1 VETQLKGILKPM
13 MQRFLRAFAAL
24 AMAGA
29 LFGQTASTKQ
39 PKPKS
44 QKEVDAF
51 NAMLSAADDD
61 GRIAAAENLLTKF
74 ADSDFKPL
82 ALYFATASSQ
92 SKNDFEKMVI
102 YGERTLE
109 ADPKMYGVMLMLA
122 SGYASK
128 TKEFDFDKDDKLTKA
143 EKFATEGIAL
153 VKTAP
158 KPNPGMT
165 DEQWEGA
172 RKDFI
177 AQGHEAL
184 GMAASVRKKFD
195 VAAASYKEALATQPK
210 PDPTT
215 MLRLASALNSLGKW
229 DEAIPL
235 LDKVK
240 DSPDAIPVVKQA
252 AAQERVKA
260 LMAQK
265 KAAAPAPAPPPAIAP
280 KP

>member
-1 VETQLKGILKPM
+1 MKGKFNNM
-13 MQRFLRAFAAL
+13 MQHFLRAFAAL
-24 AMAGA
+24 AVAGA

-51 NAMLSAADDD
+51 NAMLSAPDDD
-61 GRIAAAENLLTKF
+61 ARIAAAEALLTKF
-74 ADSDFKPL
+74 ADTDFKPL
-82 ALYFATASSQ
+82 ALYIATAAAQ

-102 YGERTLE
+102 YGERTIE
-109 ADPKMYGVMLMLA
+109 ADPKMYGAMLMMA

-128 TKEFDFDKDDKLTKA
+128 TKEFDFDKEEKLTKA

-153 VKTAP
+153 AKTAG

-165 DEQWEGA
+165 DEQWEMA

-184 GMAASVRKKFD
+184 GMAATVRKKYD
-195 VAAASYKEALATQPK
+195 VAAASFKEALATQPK
-210 PDPTT
+210 ADPTT
-215 MLRLASALNSLGKW
+215 MLRLASALNQLGKW
-229 DEAIPL
+229 DEALPL

-240 DSPDAIPVVKQA
+240 DSPDAAPIVKQA

-265 KAAAPAPAPPPAIAP
+265 KAATPPPPPAA

>member
-1 VETQLKGILKPM
+1 M
-13 MQRFLRAFAAL
+13 MQQFLRAFAAL
-24 AMAGA
+24 AVAGA
-29 LFGQTASTKQ
+29 LCGQSASTKQ

-61 GRIAAAENLLTKF
+61 ARIAAADALVTKF

-82 ALYFATASSQ
+82 ALYIATAAAQ

-109 ADPKMYGVMLMLA
+109 ADPKMYGAMLMMA

-128 TKEFDFDKDDKLTKA
+128 TKEFDFDKDEKLGKA
-143 EKFATEGIAL
+143 EKFANEGIAL
-153 VKTAP
+153 AKTAP
-158 KPNPGMT
+158 KPNPGMS

-184 GMAASVRKKFD
+184 GMAATVRKKYD
-195 VAAASYKEALATQPK
+195 VAAAAYKEALAVQTK

-215 MLRLASALNSLGKW
+215 MLRLASALNFQSKW
-229 DEAIPL
+229 DEAIAL

-240 DSPDAIPVVKQA
+240 DNPDAVPVVKQA

-260 LMAQK
+260 LMGQK
-265 KAAAPAPAPPPAIAP
+265 KAATPAAPAAA

>member
-1 VETQLKGILKPM
+1 VKTKLKGKLKHM
-13 MQRFLRAFAAL
+13 MQNFLRAFAAL
-24 AMAGA
+24 AVAGA
-29 LFGQTASTKQ
+29 LLGQTASTKQ

-51 NAMLSAADDD
+51 NAMLSAPDDD
-61 GRIAAAENLLTKF
+61 ARIAAADALLTKF
-74 ADSDFKPL
+74 ADTDFKPL
-82 ALYFATASSQ
+82 ALYIATAACQ

-109 ADPKMYGVMLMLA
+109 ADPQMYGVMLMLA

-128 TKEFDFDKDDKLTKA
+128 TKEFDFDKEEKLTKA
-143 EKFATEGIAL
+143 EKFAKEGIAL
-153 VKTAP
+153 AKTAP

-165 DEQWEGA
+165 DEQWDSA
-172 RKDFI
+172 RRDFI

-184 GMAASVRKKFD
+184 GMAASVRKKYD
-195 VAAASYKEALATQPK
+195 VAVVSYKEALATQPK
-210 PDPTT
+210 PDATT
-215 MLRLASALNSLGKW
+215 MLRLASSLNQLGKW
-229 DEAIPL
+229 DEALPL

-240 DSPDAIPVVKQA
+240 DSPDAVPVVKQA

-265 KAAAPAPAPPPAIAP
+265 KAATPPPPPAAP

>member
-1 VETQLKGILKPM
+1 MKGNLKNM

-24 AMAGA
+24 AVAGA
-29 LFGQTASTKQ
+29 LFGQSASTKQ

-51 NAMLSAADDD
+51 NAMLAATDDD
-61 GRIAAAENLLTKF
+61 ARIAAADNLLTKF
-74 ADSDFKPL
+74 ADTDFKPL
-82 ALYFATASSQ
+82 ALYIATAACQ

-109 ADPKMYGVMLMLA
+109 ADPQMYGVMLMLA

-128 TKEFDFDKDDKLTKA
+128 TKEFDFDKDEKLGKA
-143 EKFATEGIAL
+143 DKFAKDGIAL
-153 VKTAP
+153 AKTAP
-158 KPNPGMT
+158 KPNPAIT
-165 DEQWEGA
+165 DEQWEAA

-184 GMAASVRKKFD
+184 GMAATVRKKYD
-195 VAAASYKEALATQPK
+195 VAAASYKEALGAQAK

-215 MLRLASALNSLGKW
+215 MLRLAAALNQLGKW
-229 DEAIPL
+229 DEALPL

-240 DSPDAIPVVKQA
+240 DSPDAVPVVKQA

-265 KAAAPAPAPPPAIAP
+265 KAAAPPAVPAAP

>member
-1 VETQLKGILKPM
+1 MKGTLKNM

-24 AMAGA
+24 AVAGA
-29 LFGQTASTKQ
+29 LFGQSASTKQ

-51 NAMLSAADDD
+51 NAILAATDDD
-61 GRIAAAENLLTKF
+61 ARIAASDNLLTKY
-74 ADSDFKPL
+74 ADTEFKPL
-82 ALYFATASSQ
+82 ALYIATAASQ

-128 TKEFDFDKDDKLTKA
+128 TKEFDFDKDEKLGKA
-143 EKFATEGIAL
+143 DKFANEGIAL
-153 VKTAP
+153 AKTAP
-158 KPNPGMT
+158 KPNATIT
-165 DEQWEGA
+165 DEQWEAA

-184 GMAASVRKKFD
+184 GMAATVRKKYD
-195 VAAASYKEALATQPK
+195 VAAAAYKDALAAQGK

-215 MLRLASALNSLGKW
+215 MLRLASALNQLGKW
-229 DEAIPL
+229 DEALPL

-240 DSPDAIPVVKQA
+240 DNPEAVPIVKQA

-265 KAAAPAPAPPPAIAP
+265 KAAAPPPPPPPAP

>member
-1 VETQLKGILKPM
+1 M
-13 MQRFLRAFAAL
+13 MQQFLRAFAAL
-24 AMAGA
+24 ALAGA
-29 LFGQTASTKQ
+29 LCGQSASTKQ

-51 NAMLSAADDD
+51 NAILGAADDNA
-61 GRIAAAENLLTKF
+61 RIAAADNLLTKF
-74 ADSDFKPL
+74 ADTDFKPL
-82 ALYFATASSQ
+82 ALYIATAAAQ
-92 SKNDFEKMVI
+92 GNNDFEKVVI

-109 ADPKMYGVMLMLA
+109 ADPQMYGVMLMMA

-128 TKEFDFDKDDKLTKA
+128 TKEFDFDKDEKLGKA
-143 EKFATEGIAL
+143 EKFAKEGIAL
-153 VKTAP
+153 AKTAP
-158 KPNPGMT
+158 KPNPGMS
-165 DEQWEGA
+165 DEQWEAA

-184 GMAASVRKKFD
+184 GMAASVRKKYD
-195 VAAASYKEALATQPK
+195 VAAVSYKEALATQPK

-229 DEAIPL
+229 DEALPL
-235 LDKVK
+235 LDQVK
-240 DSPDAIPVVKQA
+240 DSPDAVPVVKQA

-260 LMAQK
+260 MMAQK
-265 KAAAPAPAPPPAIAP
+265 KAAAPPVPPAP

>member
-1 VETQLKGILKPM
+1 M
-13 MQRFLRAFAAL
+13 MQQFLRAFAAL
-24 AMAGA
+24 AVAGA
-29 LFGQTASTKQ
+29 LCGQTASTKQ

-51 NAMLSAADDD
+51 NAMLAATDDD
-61 GRIAAAENLLTKF
+61 ARIAAADTLLTKF
-74 ADSDFKPL
+74 ADTDFKPL
-82 ALYFATASSQ
+82 ALYIATAAAQ
-92 SKNDFEKMVI
+92 SKGDFEKVVI

-109 ADPKMYGVMLMLA
+109 ADPKMYGVMLMMA

-128 TKEFDFDKDDKLTKA
+128 TKEFDFDKEEKLGKA
-143 EKFATEGIAL
+143 EKYANEGIAL
-153 VKTAP
+153 AKTAP

-165 DEQWEGA
+165 DEQWEAA

-177 AQGHEAL
+177 SQGYEAL
-184 GMAASVRKKFD
+184 GMAATARKKYD
-195 VAAASYKEALATQPK
+195 VAATNYKEALNTQPK
-210 PDPTT
+210 QDPTT
-215 MLRLASALNSLGKW
+215 MLRLASTLNQQGKW
-229 DEAIPL
+229 EEALPL

-240 DSPDAIPVVKQA
+240 DSPDAVPVVKQA

-265 KAAAPAPAPPPAIAP
+265 KAATPPPPPPP

>member
-1 VETQLKGILKPM
+1 M
-13 MQRFLRAFAAL
+13 MQRFLCAFAAL
-24 AMAGA
+24 AVAGA
-29 LFGQTASTKQ
+29 LFGQSASTKQ

-51 NAMLSAADDD
+51 NAMLAAADDD
-61 GRIAAAENLLTKF
+61 ARIAGAENLLTKF
-74 ADSDFKPL
+74 ADTDFKPL
-82 ALYFATASSQ
+82 ALYIATAASQ

-109 ADPKMYGVMLMLA
+109 ADPQMYGVMLMLA

-128 TKEFDFDKDDKLTKA
+128 TKEFDFDKDEKLGKA
-143 EKFATEGIAL
+143 DKFAKEGIAL
-153 VKTAP
+153 AKTAP
-158 KPNPGMT
+158 KPNPGIT
-165 DEQWEGA
+165 DEQWEAA

-184 GMAASVRKKFD
+184 GMAATVRKKHD
-195 VAAASYKEALATQPK
+195 VAAASYKEALGVQAK

-215 MLRLASALNSLGKW
+215 MLRLASALNQLGKW
-229 DEAIPL
+229 DEALPL

-240 DSPDAIPVVKQA
+240 DSPDAVPVVKQA

-265 KAAAPAPAPPPAIAP
+265 KAAAPPAVPAAP

>member
-1 VETQLKGILKPM
+1 M

-24 AMAGA
+24 AVAGA
-29 LFGQTASTKQ
+29 LCGQSASTKQ

-51 NAMLSAADDD
+51 NAMLAAADDD
-61 GRIAAAENLLTKF
+61 ARIAGAENLLTKF
-74 ADSDFKPL
+74 ADTDFKPL
-82 ALYFATASSQ
+82 ALYIATAACQ

-102 YGERTLE
+102 YGERALE
-109 ADPKMYGVMLMLA
+109 ADPQMYGVMLMLA

-128 TKEFDFDKDDKLTKA
+128 TKEFDFDKDEKLGKA
-143 EKFATEGIAL
+143 EKFAKEGIAL
-153 VKTAP
+153 AKTAP
-158 KPNPGMT
+158 KPNPGIS
-165 DEQWEGA
+165 DEQWEAA
-172 RKDFI
+172 RKDFM

-184 GMAASVRKKFD
+184 GMAATVRKKYD
-195 VAAASYKEALATQPK
+195 LAAASYKEALGVQAK

-215 MLRLASALNSLGKW
+215 MLRLASALNQLGKW
-229 DEAIPL
+229 DEALPL

-240 DSPDAIPVVKQA
+240 DSPDAVPIVKQA

-265 KAAAPAPAPPPAIAP
+265 KAAAPPTAPAPPAAP